1 MLELMRRTFFF
12 RLLLIAIVAGFL
24 ASCASEPRVVSVRS
38 YYPPEASAQV
48 YPPVARGH
56 YRVRIGDTLYSIAFR
71 HDMDYRDLARMNHI
85 DAPYTIFPGQLLSLH
100 VRPGSKRSSTLPA
113 HSPTVVHRRRSS
125 RPAPVIST
133 HPAAR
138 AGSGSARMAAPVSV
152 SPSMSAALGP
162 GRRKDGV
169 VWYWPLKG
177 PILSAFRANDP
188 GRQGIDIAGKM
199 GEPVHA
205 AASGVVVY
213 SGSGLIGYGELV
225 IIKHSD
231 IYLSAYGHNRV
242 RLVKEGDRVK
252 AGQVIA
258 EMGSSGASRVELHF
272 EIRRNGKAVNPLS
285 YLPKY

>member
-1 MLELMRRTFFF
+1 MLEPMRRTFFF
-12 RLLLIAIVAGFL
+12 RLLLIAILAGFL

-38 YYPPEASAQV
+38 YYPPEALARV

-71 HDMDYRDLARMNHI
+71 HDMDYRDLARINNI
-85 DAPYTIFPGQLLSLH
+85 NTPYTIYPGQVLSLH
-100 VRPGSKRSSTLPA
+100 TRPGSKRLSTSPA

-138 AGSGSARMAAPVSV
+138 VSTGSARVAAPVSV
-152 SPSMSAALGP
+152 ASNVSAALGP

-205 AASGVVVY
+205 VASGVVVY
-213 SGSGLIGYGELV
+213 SGSGLIGYGELI

-231 IYLSAYGHNRV
+231 TYLSAYGHNRV

-258 EMGSSGASRVELHF
+258 EMGSSGAPRVELHF
-272 EIRRNGKAVNPLS
+272 EIRRNGKAVNPLN